1 MPLFIK
7 KPWKGE
13 KINLIENRKNI
24 SNATELCNISMVFFL
39 ILFPNLTYLKSIIV
53 IEWWKVLFDIFF
65 WEYLQW
71 CSNESHQQLKCSQ
84 KLSNKWYTDKYYQNE

>member
-24 SNATELCNISMVFFL
+24 SNATELCNTSMVFFL
-39 ILFPNLTYLKSIIV
+39 ILFPNLSYLKSIIV
-53 IEWWKVLFDIFF
+53 IEW
-65 WEYLQW
+65 
-71 CSNESHQQLKCSQ
+71 
-84 KLSNKWYTDKYYQNE
+84 